1 MKARNEHLAAVAKE
15 TSLQAQLRSQVALSP
30 VINDIN
36 GHVVPAQTHLDHSN
50 SLPVAAQA
58 QLSYTPQE
66 YGINPYSYGYVLDY
80 QNCDSLFTKQIK
92 RSPYYIELIAIRTCY
107 YKN

>member
-30 VINDIN
+30 AINDIN
-36 GHVVPAQTHLDHSN
+36 GHIVPGQTHLGDSN
-50 SLPVAAQA
+50 HLPVAPQA
-58 QLSYTPQE
+58 QVSYTPQE

-80 QNCDSLFTKQIK
+80 Q
-92 RSPYYIELIAIRTCY
+92 IAILY
-107 YKN
+107 LQNKSKVSILH